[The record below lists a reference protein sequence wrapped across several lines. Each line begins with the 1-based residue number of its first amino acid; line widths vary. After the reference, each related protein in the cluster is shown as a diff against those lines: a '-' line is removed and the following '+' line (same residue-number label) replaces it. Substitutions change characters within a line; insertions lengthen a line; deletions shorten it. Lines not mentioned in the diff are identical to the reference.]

1 MLGFAAFAEALER
14 RARAR
19 RFGVA
24 DTRAFDIGFPKLPLC
39 GAATS
44 PRSQRVDAGFAF
56 RASRCDEGRSLIP
69 SVQCFHAQ
77 PQIVHVRI
85 DCVKGELR
93 THDRDTSRPF
103 TFVCTLERRLQTK
116 AKRNHAVLSR
126 RNVNA
131 PMTDSGFARLPTSF
145 AIRRSGI
152 VNGSAELNPPRSRTT
167 RFHERSFRRHHRT
180 RSRFGVHVMRETK
193 RRLAGQATTATT
205 TPIHCGTH
213 FGNGR
218 SDHDQFSR
226 AGHSA

>member
-131 PMTDSGFARLPTSF
+131 PMIDSGFARLPTSF
-145 AIRRSGI
+145 AIRRSRI
-152 VNGSAELNPPRSRTT
+152 VNGFSGAESTQ
-167 RFHERSFRRHHRT
+167 
-180 RSRFGVHVMRETK
+180 K
-193 RRLAGQATTATT
+193 
-205 TPIHCGTH
+205 
-213 FGNGR
+213 
-218 SDHDQFSR
+218 SDHAVS
-226 AGHSA
+226 